1 MPVLRTLVLSLTP
14 ALVALLAGCG
24 GPPPVPAPP
33 PAEVS
38 VVTVATQRTDDSVD
52 FVGEVKASRTVQVR
66 PQVSGVILAR
76 PFREGSQ
83 VRAGDVLY
91 RIDPV
96 NYDADLRG
104 AKARL
109 AEAQAQLVNATSNA
123 NRMRAL
129 IADNAVARQDVD
141 NAEST
146 LQQARGAVDDAKATL
161 DRAVK
166 AMSETTVRAEIAGRV
181 GRALLDVGTRVA
193 GASDVLTTI
202 DVVDPVYVS
211 FRPSA
216 EQQFRWKRDAA
227 ARHALEPGGSAR
239 VQAVLPD
246 GTAYATLGK
255 VGYVDPVVDAATGTQ
270 EYRAEFSSPDRV
282 LLPGQFIRV
291 KLLGL
296 ARPDVILI
304 PQRAVLQQM
313 GRQTVFVVDA
323 SNKVSAREVKAT
335 GWTGDSWLVESG
347 LSVGDRVVVDGV
359 QKIGPGAMVRP
370 VALNASPSSHETRV
384 SANNGVAR

>member
-1 MPVLRTLVLSLTP
+1 MRFTP
-14 ALVALLAGCG
+14 ALAALVAACA
-24 GPPPVPAPP
+24 APP
-33 PAEVS
+33 PPPAMPPTEVS
-38 VVTVATQRTDDSVD
+38 VVTVTTQRADDSVD

-76 PFREGSQ
+76 PFREGTQ
-83 VRAGDVLY
+83 VHAGDVLY

-96 NYDADLRG
+96 NYEADLRG

-109 AEAQAQLVNATSNA
+109 AEAQAQLANATSNA
-123 NRMRAL
+123 TRMRTL
-129 IADNAVARQDVD
+129 IADNAVARQDLD

-146 LQQARGAVDDAKATL
+146 LQQARGAVDDARATL
-161 DRAVK
+161 DRAEK

-227 ARHALEPGGSAR
+227 ARHALDAGGSAR

-255 VGYVDPVVDAATGTQ
+255 VGYIDPVVDVATGTQ
-270 EYRAEFSSPDRV
+270 EYRAEFASPDGV
-282 LLPGQFIRV
+282 LLPGQFVRV

-296 ARPDVILI
+296 ARPDVMLI
-304 PQRAVLQQM
+304 PQRAVLQQL
-313 GRQTVFVVDA
+313 GRQSVFVVDA
-323 SNKVSAREVKAT
+323 SNKVSARDVKAT
-335 GWTGDSWLVESG
+335 GWAGNSWLVESG
-347 LSVGDRVVVDGV
+347 LSVGDRVVVDGM
-359 QKIGPGAMVRP
+359 QKIGPGAVVRP
-370 VALNASPSSHETRV
+370 VALTPTAAPSAGETRV
-384 SANNGVAR
+384 SANSGGTR